1 MNELSPFVE
10 TVIKNYSHAA
20 LELLYQHL
28 KEHPGKPVVEGLG
41 CSENEAYVIKRL
53 INATLS
59 REGDIKF
66 NAYFA
71 LLTLTSHLPTIRSR
85 INSGVL
91 ADYILS
97 QTNINKNC
105 GGKPS

>member
-1 MNELSPFVE
+1 MNQLSPFVE
-10 TVIKNYSHAA
+10 TVIKNYSNAA
-20 LELLYQHL
+20 LQSLFQHL
-28 KEHPGKPVVEGLG
+28 NEHPGTAVVEGLG
-41 CSENEAYVIKRL
+41 CAQNEAYVLKRL

-71 LLTLTSHLPTIRSR
+71 LSTLLLHVPDLKNR
-85 INSGVL
+85 INQVVL
-91 ADYILS
+91 ADYIIS
-97 QTNINKNC
+97 QTSINKHC

>member
-1 MNELSPFVE
+1 MNQLSPFVE
-10 TVIKNYSHAA
+10 TVIKNYSHNA
-20 LELLYQHL
+20 LQLLYQHL
-28 KEHPGKPVVEGLG
+28 KENPGKTVVEGLG

-71 LLTLTSHLPTIRSR
+71 LSTLTAYLPALKER
-85 INSGVL
+85 INAGVL

-97 QTNINKNC
+97 QTNINKHC